1 MRFISKLSFIVLL
14 VFFASFLMTGCMSFR
29 SGISGAYQ
37 KTVPPNPE
45 LQPVTVFFYFT
56 HLEQAKG
63 FDVVPKIIQ
72 PRRGFKDIL
81 QESMKQISNVK
92 SFATFTDAY
101 DDIDNVNRRR
111 MRDSLKENNDFTI
124 HVTIKR
130 ENSFAKHFLADLF
143 AWGSLSVLPMVYS
156 WEYIYTAEVTGKNGI
171 RIKHYE
177 RTAQLETWTQA
188 LLIFFYPFNPS
199 EVKIE
204 EIYLESLKDI
214 FREIEADGVLAGKG
228 TP

>member
-1 MRFISKLSFIVLL
+1 MSRSRLSRFLILIVLPL
-14 VFFASFLMTGCMSFR
+14 LISGCMSFR
-29 SGISGAYQ
+29 SDIHGSFKQESVTLSAR
-37 KTVPPNPE
+37 E
-45 LQPVTVFFYFT
+45 PVTVFFYFS
-56 HLEQAKG
+56 HLEQSKG
-63 FDVVPKIIQ
+63 FDVVPKIIM

-111 MRDSLKENNDFTI
+111 MRDSLKEANDYTI
-124 HVTIKR
+124 HIVMRR

-143 AWGSLSVLPMVYS
+143 AWSTLSVLPMAYS
-156 WEYIYTAEVTGKNGI
+156 WEYIF
-171 RIKHYE
+171 
-177 RTAQLETWTQA
+177 TAQVTDRKGVKIKQYQRTSELETWTQA
-188 LLIFFYPFNPS
+188 LLIFFYPFNPP

-214 FREIEADGVLAGKG
+214 FREIEADGVLAGNG
-228 TP
+228 NS